1 MLGHIPEGCILEM
14 PFSQHILHCSL
25 RSLCDSMCGTFFF
38 LIVQRGER
46 HMSGVE
52 SQNSSRCLHLLLLST
67 ITNTHL
73 FPLYVLVSLMSSV
86 QQIKLLK
93 KPNHCLKE
101 TVGLPKC
108 DSEHKNL
115 ASHDSAI
122 LSLFWIKLFENFI
135 ALLENQNMLLNS
147 RQPGRE
153 EALRSELEQNKR
165 SSKCV

>member
-1 MLGHIPEGCILEM
+1 MGHIPEGCILEI

-25 RSLCDSMCGTFFF
+25 RSLRFHVWSFFF
-38 LIVQRGER
+38 LIVQGGER

-52 SQNSSRCLHLLLLST
+52 SQNSSQCLHLLLPST

-115 ASHDSAI
+115 ASRDSAI
-122 LSLFWIKLFENFI
+122 LSLLWIKLFENFS
-135 ALLENQNMLLNS
+135 LLSWRTRICL
-147 RQPGRE
+147 
-153 EALRSELEQNKR
+153 
-165 SSKCV
+165 

>member
-1 MLGHIPEGCILEM
+1 
-14 PFSQHILHCSL
+14 
-25 RSLCDSMCGTFFF
+25 
-38 LIVQRGER
+38 
-46 HMSGVE
+46 MSGVE

-93 KPNHCLKE
+93 KTNHCLKE

-115 ASHDSAI
+115 ASRDSAI